1 MSVLNF
7 IVNEILSK
15 PALLVGLMSFVG
27 LVALRKSFS
36 DVLSGTVKTILGFLI
51 LSAGASVVIST
62 LGPLEVMVK
71 EAFNLH
77 GVIPT
82 NEAIVALALKDFA
95 TEVAAIM
102 ALGFVVNLIFALIT
116 PAKFVFLT
124 GHHLLYMATVLAVV
138 IGSAGIKGA
147 NLIILGAILQGTIA
161 TVMPAL
167 LHPFTKKLTN
177 DAGFALGHY
186 NSLGYLV
193 SALIGGLVGKG
204 SRSTEDIKV
213 PENLSFL
220 KEPLVITSVVMII
233 IYVFLALM
241 AGPAVLEQFAEGGN
255 YIMYAIMQGLTFGAA
270 IGIIIYGV
278 RMILAELVPAFQGIA
293 QSLIPNAVP
302 ALDCPTVFP
311 YAPNAVVIG
320 FIFSVIGGI
329 VGMFLVGPLGL
340 ALIIPGMIPHFFDG
354 GTAGVYGNSTGG
366 LTGAVVGS
374 FVNGLLITFLPALL
388 LSFMGNLGLANTTF
402 GDSDFCWA
410 GILGGSI
417 SRLGTTGAYLGII
430 LVSVVL
436 LATASIVSVRA
447 RKSAA

>member
-1 MSVLNF
+1 MAVLNF

-15 PALLVGLMSFVG
+15 PALLVGLMSLVG
-27 LVALRKSFS
+27 LLALRKSFS
-36 DVLSGTVKTILGFLI
+36 DTLSGTVKTILGFLI
-51 LSAGASVVIST
+51 LSAGANLVITT

-102 ALGFVVNLIFALIT
+102 ALGFVFNLIFALIT

-147 NLIILGAILQGTIA
+147 NLIIIGSILQGTIA
-161 TVMPAL
+161 TIMPAFV
-167 LHPFTKKLTN
+167 HPFTKKITG

-193 SALIGGLVGKG
+193 SGLIGKLVGKG
-204 SRSTEDIKV
+204 SKSTEEIKV
-213 PENLSFL
+213 PENLAFL
-220 KEPLVITSVVMII
+220 KEPLVITSVVMMI
-233 IYVFLALM
+233 IYVFLAIV
-241 AGPAVLEQFAEGGN
+241 AGPDVLKDYTGGGN

-293 QSLIPNAVP
+293 ERLIPNAVP

-340 ALIIPGMIPHFFDG
+340 AFIIPGMIPHFFDG

-366 LTGAVVGS
+366 LWGAIIGS

-388 LSFMGNLGLANTTF
+388 LSYLGGLGLANTTF

-410 GILGGSI
+410 GILGGSL
-417 SRLGTTGAYLGII
+417 SRLGSVGAYISVIG
-430 LVSVVL
+430 VCVVL
-436 LATASIVSVRA
+436 LAIASYVTTRLNQA
-447 RKSAA
+447 EA

>member
-1 MSVLNF
+1 
-7 IVNEILSK
+7 
-15 PALLVGLMSFVG
+15 
-27 LVALRKSFS
+27 
-36 DVLSGTVKTILGFLI
+36 
-51 LSAGASVVIST
+51 VVIST

-233 IYVFLALM
+233 IYVFALM
-241 AGPAVLEQFAEGGN
+241 AGPAVLEEFAEGGN

-329 VGMFLVGPLGL
+329 VGMFLVG
-340 ALIIPGMIPHFFDG
+340 FFDG

-436 LATASIVSVRA
+436 LAIASIVSVRA
-447 RKSAA
+447 RKSVA